1 MNATSIL
8 MSLIKWVLTLKFG
21 WAILIGISIVMG
33 FSIIKNIF
41 SGSFNVAKFVGGF
54 NIFSG
59 SIQGKL
65 IYYGFLAIL
74 AFGLYHQLTRAT
86 FDTDYTNTYKNNI
99 HNNENVTVDQSQT
112 IQTPEDTLLIGI
124 KIFGLKIGVNVQSK
138 PKPVTII
145 DNKKIDQVAPVP
157 PVVINAPEVKKPKT
171 TILGKVGKVIKFPFN
186 TLKNFILLH
195 H

>member
-1 MNATSIL
+1 
-8 MSLIKWVLTLKFG
+8 MSLIKGILTMKFG
-21 WAILIGISIVMG
+21 WVILTVVGIVMG
-33 FSIIKNIF
+33 LSIVKNIF
-41 SGSFNVAKFVGGF
+41 SGSFNVAKFAGGF
-54 NIFSG
+54 NIFTG
-59 SIQGKL
+59 SVQGKL

-86 FDTDYTNTYKNNI
+86 FTTDYTNTYKNNI
-99 HNNENVTVDQSQT
+99 HNNESVTVDQSQT

-124 KIFGLKIGVNVQSK
+124 KIFGLRIGISAQSK

-157 PVVINAPEVKKPKT
+157 PVVINTPEVKKPKT
-171 TILGKVGKVIKFPFN
+171 SIIGKVGKIIKFPFN

>member
-1 MNATSIL
+1 MNVTTIL
-8 MSLIKWVLTLKFG
+8 MSLIKGILTMKFG
-21 WAILIGISIVMG
+21 WVILTVVGIVMG
-33 FSIIKNIF
+33 LSIVKNIF
-41 SGSFNVAKFVGGF
+41 SGSFNVAKFAGGF
-54 NIFSG
+54 NIFTG
-59 SIQGKL
+59 SVQGKL

-124 KIFGLKIGVNVQSK
+124 KIFGLRIGISAQSK

-145 DNKKIDQVAPVP
+145 DNKKIDQVAPTH
-157 PVVINAPEVKKPKT
+157 PVVINTPEVKKPKT
-171 TILGKVGKVIKFPFN
+171 SIIGKVGKVIKFPFN